1 MDIERSE
8 ITLLSGKVCIIGAG
22 HGGTAM
28 AAHLSLM
35 GYEVSLWNRT
45 PEHLEPIRQRGG
57 IELLAPDAYDLPK
70 GTASLALV
78 TSDMAEAL
86 EGCGMVMV
94 VIPATGHKDIARTC
108 ADHLQDGQTVVL
120 HPGRTGGAL
129 EFRRVLN
136 ECNCQADILLA
147 EAQTFIY
154 ASRVVGPA
162 QSRIL
167 GVKNSIPVAALPAYR
182 TPEVL
187 RNLRNAYPQFVAGDN
202 VLKTGLDNVAILFHP
217 TVMLANS
224 ARIEDEPQGFE
235 YYIEGITPSVANL
248 LDALDDERIAVAE
261 ALGLRAM
268 RVRTWLYV
276 AYDCAGRDLYEAVR
290 SNPAYKGIMAPSSL
304 HHRYL
309 LEDVPTSLI
318 PMISL
323 GEQFGVETPVMHSI
337 VEIACRLLSEDFWAI
352 GRTTADMGVDGLN
365 VKQIGRFVT
374 EGIAGEP

>member
-1 MDIERSE
+1 M
-8 ITLLSGKVCIIGAG
+8 LSGKICIIGAG

-28 AAHLSLM
+28 AAHMSLM
-35 GYEVSLWNRT
+35 GYEVNLWNRT
-45 PEHLEPIRQRGG
+45 AEHLEPIRQRGG
-57 IELLAPDAYDLPK
+57 IELLAPDGYAMPK
-70 GTASLALV
+70 GMASLGLV

-86 EGCGMVMV
+86 DGASMVMV
-94 VIPATGHKDIARTC
+94 VIPATGHKEIARAC
-108 ADHLQDGQTVVL
+108 ADHLIDGQAVVL

-129 EFRRVLN
+129 EFRTVLD
-136 ECNCQADILLA
+136 ECGCEADIVLA
-147 EAQTFIY
+147 ETQTFIY

-187 RNLRNAYPQFVAGDN
+187 SNLRAAYPQFVAGDT
-202 VLKTGLDNVAILFHP
+202 VLKTGLENVAILFHP
-217 TVMLANS
+217 TVMLANA
-224 ARIEDEPQGFE
+224 ARIEDEPRGFE
-235 YYIEGITPSVANL
+235 YYLEGITPSVANL
-248 LDALDDERIAVAE
+248 LDALDEERIAVAE

-309 LEDVPTSLI
+309 LEDVPTSLV

-323 GEQFGVETPVMHSI
+323 GEQFGVETPVMRSI
-337 VEIACRLLSEDFWAI
+337 VEIACHLLGEDFWAI
-352 GRTTADMGVDGLN
+352 GRTTKNMGVEGLN
-365 VKQIGRFVT
+365 VKQIRRLVT